1 MSATRVHLDNAV
13 KKIAFDHFHVAKML
27 CSVID
32 KTRQNELNKIAR
44 ENRKLAH
51 RSRYLWL
58 HCRNK
63 LNENKRVRL
72 GLA

>member
-1 MSATRVHLDNAV
+1 M
-13 KKIAFDHFHVAKML
+13 AFDHFHVAKML